1 MRCSSIYRGGRR
13 TWDDLG
19 SSVHTHYLRIAP
31 DMPRILRIINRF
43 NLGGPTHNAAYLT
56 RYMPPDFE
64 TLLVGGSQE
73 LTEEGSHHILDKMG
87 VTPMILPELQREV
100 APWRDRGAYRR
111 IKELIKDFKPDI
123 VHTHAAK
130 AGAVG
135 RLAAAEM
142 GVKVI
147 VHTFHGHVF
156 HSYFGPV
163 RTALYK
169 NIERYLA
176 RRSSKIVAISEKQKQ
191 ELVDE
196 HHICKAEKVEVIPLG
211 FDLSRFQ
218 LEQVQKRALFR
229 RVYGVADDEIA
240 IGIIGR
246 LVPVKNHGLFLNV
259 IAEVSRTTGKRI
271 RAFIVGDGEERE
283 NLQNKVAELGI
294 SQVSAPYFNGHGFGH
309 GVNGKAV
316 VPPATITFTSWI
328 KEVDIVNAGVDIVM
342 LTSLNEGTPVSL
354 IEAQAANRPV
364 ISTRVGGIEN
374 VVIPGR
380 TAFLSESG
388 DLKGLRDQLIRLVE
402 DDALRISMGTSG
414 WDHVKERYHYTRLVN
429 DTAAMYRSL
438 LI

>member
-1 MRCSSIYRGGRR
+1 
-13 TWDDLG
+13 
-19 SSVHTHYLRIAP
+19 
-31 DMPRILRIINRF
+31 MPRILRIINRF

-56 RYMPPDFE
+56 RYMPGEYE

-73 LTEEGSHHILDKMG
+73 ATEEGSHHILDG
-87 VTPMILPELQREV
+87 LGITPMILPELQREV

-111 IKELIKDFKPDI
+111 IKQLIKEFKPDI

-135 RLAAAEM
+135 RMAAAEL
-142 GVKVI
+142 GVKAI

-176 RRSSKIVAISEKQKQ
+176 MRSSRIIAISEGQKQ

-196 HHICKAEKVEVIPLG
+196 HRICKGSKVTVIPLG

-218 LEQVQKRALFR
+218 EDQTGKRALFR
-229 RVYGVADDEIA
+229 KVYGVDDDEIA
-240 IGIIGR
+240 IGIVGR
-246 LVPVKNHGLFLNV
+246 LVPIKNHDLFLDV
-259 IAEVSRTTGKRI
+259 FAAVAKRTGKRL
-271 RAFIVGDGEERE
+271 RAFVVGDGEERDR
-283 NLQNKVAELGI
+283 LQQRVRDIGL
-294 SQVSAPYFNGHGFGH
+294 SQAMGPIFNGHGFGH
-309 GVNGKAV
+309 GVNGKPMVGSASV
-316 VPPATITFTSWI
+316 TFTSWI
-328 KEVDIVNAGVDIVM
+328 KEVDFVNAGVDIVM

-354 IEAQAANRPV
+354 IEAQAANKPV

-374 VVIPGR
+374 VVLPGR

-388 DLKGLRDQLIRLVE
+388 DRAGLEAQLMRLVE
-402 DDALRISMGTSG
+402 DAELRRAMGGGG
-414 WDHVKERYHYTRLVN
+414 WEHVQQRYHYTRLVA
-429 DTAAMYRSL
+429 DTAALYSSL
-438 LI
+438 LA